1 MKETLEGRE
10 ILVVEDEMM
19 VLMTI
24 QSALTD
30 VGCKATCVGT
40 VASALHLLDG
50 ARFDAAMLDVNL
62 HGEKSYLV
70 ADALKARGIPF
81 IFSTGYGDHGE
92 RSAYSDRAVLRKPY
106 LERDL
111 IAALKALMS
120 PNGSSARPMLT

>member
-1 MKETLEGRE
+1 MTGTLEGRD

-30 VGCKATCVGT
+30 MGCTATCAGT
-40 VASALHLLDG
+40 VASALYLLDG

-62 HGEKSYLV
+62 HGEKSYVV

-92 RSAYSDRAVLRKPY
+92 RSTYSDRAVLRKPY
-106 LERDL
+106 VQRDL
-111 IAALKALMS
+111 IAALEALML
-120 PNGSSARPMLT
+120 PNGSSARPM

>member
-1 MKETLEGRE
+1 VKDSLEGRN

-24 QSALTD
+24 ESALTD
-30 VGCKATCVGT
+30 LGCEATCAGT

-50 ARFDAAMLDVNL
+50 ARFDAAMLDNNL
-62 HGEKSYLV
+62 HGETSYSV

-92 RSAYSDRAVLRKPY
+92 RSSYADRPVLRKPY
-106 LERDL
+106 AQRDL
-111 IAALKALMS
+111 IAALKALMWPKGAS
-120 PNGSSARPMLT
+120 GRPVLT